1 MKNTTVIASL
11 LFSIFCV
18 SAMPTATAA
27 GAATVKVTPLGSHD
41 GEFCAQ
47 DRALIFEDPDGTRIL
62 YDAGRTVRG
71 GSDPRL
77 GKIDGVLLSHVHS
90 DHLGDMHQAE
100 ANAGTCAAP
109 DFSVKSAPSS
119 VTEEVVLAKKA
130 KLFVGGEMGDFF
142 SRRITAAGGSAD
154 QVLLVRFGGQRK
166 IGGVSIA
173 SVPAAHSNGL
183 DEKFLSGAL
192 AEGLVANG
200 VKAYVGPAGGFV
212 LTFSNGL
219 AVYLS
224 GDTGIIADQDLVVRR
239 FYKPKLAVL
248 NIGGIFSTGPQEAA
262 YVINDLVRPNAV
274 IASHVNEAATKD
286 GKFLPGSKFMEFKTA
301 VKVPVYAPLSGKT
314 MEFNVDGKCVAG
326 C

>member
-1 MKNTTVIASL
+1 MKNNTAVTRL
-11 LFSIFCV
+11 LFSVCCAIGI
-18 SAMPTATAA
+18 SATATAD
-27 GAATVKVTPLGSHD
+27 AANVKITPLGSHD
-41 GEFCAQ
+41 GEFCAA

-77 GKIDGVLLSHVHS
+77 GKIDGVLLSHVHG
-90 DHLGDMHQAE
+90 DHLGDVHQSA
-100 ANAGTCAAP
+100 ANAGTCASP
-109 DFSVKSAPSS
+109 DFSVTSAPSS

-142 SRRITAAGGSAD
+142 SRRIKAAGGSAD
-154 QVLLVRFGGQRK
+154 QVNLVRFGGMRK

-183 DEKFLSGAL
+183 DPKFLSGAL
-192 AEGLVANG
+192 AEGLASNG
-200 VKAYVGPAGGFV
+200 VTADVGPAGGFV
-212 LTFSNGL
+212 VTFSNGL
-219 AVYLS
+219 VVYLS

-239 FYKPKLAVL
+239 FYKAKLAVL

-262 YVINDLVRPNAV
+262 YVINDLVQPNAV
-274 IASHVNEAATKD
+274 IASHANEAATKD
-286 GKFLPGSKFMEFKTA
+286 GKLLAGSKTLEFKNI
-301 VKVPVYAPLSGKT
+301 VRVPVYAPLSGKT
-314 MEFNVDGKCVAG
+314 MEFNAEGRCVAG